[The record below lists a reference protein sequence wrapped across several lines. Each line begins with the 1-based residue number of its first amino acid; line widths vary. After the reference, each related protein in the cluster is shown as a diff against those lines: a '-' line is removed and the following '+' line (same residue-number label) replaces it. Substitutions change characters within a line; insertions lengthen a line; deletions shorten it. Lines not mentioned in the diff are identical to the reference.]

1 LVNETYLTAGNQK
14 TVTFLDKLKNL
25 GFDAATKAGISIAIS
40 DILIPDKKHDI
51 IDEAQKEVDDIQDKF
66 KRHVLTDGERYNK
79 VIDIWTHATNN
90 IAAAMMNGMESN
102 DQGFNP
108 VYMMAD
114 SGARGSQD
122 QIKQGHD
129 EGRTAADIAIDLR
142 VNPTTV
148 RNRANRMNPPLK
160 FPRTGGPGLKRVS
173 HLRDPSKMRT
183 RHTGIQGNV
192 GGAHQTQLPTVGGI
206 PGKVNTNTPG
216 PRGGKGH

>member
-90 IAAAMMNGMESN
+90 IAAAMMDGMESN
-102 DQGFNP
+102 DQGFKNLY
-108 VYMMAD
+108 VKLHSFTMRIFA
-114 SGARGSQD
+114 
-122 QIKQGHD
+122 
-129 EGRTAADIAIDLR
+129 
-142 VNPTTV
+142 V
-148 RNRANRMNPPLK
+148 
-160 FPRTGGPGLKRVS
+160 TG
-173 HLRDPSKMRT
+173 
-183 RHTGIQGNV
+183 
-192 GGAHQTQLPTVGGI
+192 
-206 PGKVNTNTPG
+206 
-216 PRGGKGH
+216 